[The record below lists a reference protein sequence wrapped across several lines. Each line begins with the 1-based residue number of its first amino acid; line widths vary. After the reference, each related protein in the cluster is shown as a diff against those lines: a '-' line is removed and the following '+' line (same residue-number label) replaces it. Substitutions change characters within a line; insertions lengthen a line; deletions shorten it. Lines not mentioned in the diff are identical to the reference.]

1 MLPKQCAKCFV
12 FAAAGAT
19 FFRFFPKIKAR
30 YDYGVVIF
38 ILTFCLVTVSG
49 YRVEELFELAHQRL
63 STILIGATACMV
75 ISIFICPVWAGEDL
89 HKLVASNIGKLANY
103 LEGIYVRTTISH
115 VLLSCV
121 SCVNIWSSYHFSGFE
136 VEYFHC
142 SEGKEKCEKSAL
154 EGYKSVLNSKAS
166 EESLV
171 SLFLSSEILFNII
184 LFDRLIKY

>member
-1 MLPKQCAKCFV
+1 MLPKQCAKGFV

-49 YRVEELFELAHQRL
+49 YRVEQLFELAHQRL

-89 HKLVASNIGKLANY
+89 HKLVASNVEKLANY
-103 LEGIYVRTTISH
+103 LEGIYIRTTISH
-115 VLLSCV
+115 M
-121 SCVNIWSSYHFSGFE
+121 
-136 VEYFHC
+136 
-142 SEGKEKCEKSAL
+142 
-154 EGYKSVLNSKAS
+154 
-166 EESLV
+166 
-171 SLFLSSEILFNII
+171 LFLVFHVLISEALIIFQDLKWNIFI
-184 LFDRLIKY
+184 AQRVKKNVRSQFLRDTKVFSTPKQVKSPW